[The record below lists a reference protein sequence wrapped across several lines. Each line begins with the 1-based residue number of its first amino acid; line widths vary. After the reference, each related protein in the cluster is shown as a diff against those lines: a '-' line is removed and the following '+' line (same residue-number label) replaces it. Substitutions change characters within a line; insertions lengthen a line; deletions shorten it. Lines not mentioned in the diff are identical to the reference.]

1 MTFTPTPE
9 QQQHCLDYVS
19 SWFWPKDKLSD
30 AAGIT
35 SSHLDELIDAKCI
48 PGIIYSYTQ
57 DEGWWSALAAYRGDI
72 SASPKAGGQDF
83 YSPGALWWIRR
94 TLLLLR
100 QGETLSDAANHNE
113 AHFSSRYTALAA
125 QQSSLD
131 TASLEEQTGNEW
143 RSWISGAYAV
153 CLRDFSADICFRK
166 EILAKDLKQA
176 AKNLEQATPEQ
187 QLEIIDKTQEL
198 ASLLLPF
205 APWER
210 PTATAGLT
218 IDPILEKLE
227 LGIDIPHP
235 GQKPAQ
241 RFD

>member
-1 MTFTPTPE
+1 MIFRPTP
-9 QQQHCLDYVS
+9 QQHQHCLDYVNH
-19 SWFWPKDKLSD
+19 WFWSKDKLST
-30 AAGIT
+30 AAALT
-35 SSHLDELIDAKCI
+35 ASQLDELIEAECI
-48 PGIIYSYTQ
+48 PGIIYSYHD
-57 DEGWWSALAAYRGDI
+57 DEGWWSALAAYRGDVG
-72 SASPKAGGQDF
+72 ASPKANGRDF
-83 YSPGALWWIRR
+83 YSPAALWWIRR
-94 TLLLLR
+94 TMLLLR
-100 QGETLSDAANHNE
+100 QGYTPADAAKHNE
-113 AHFSSRYTALAA
+113 THFSSRYIELAA

-131 TASLEEQTGNEW
+131 DPSLHALAGSEW
-143 RSWISGAYAV
+143 RSWIAGAYAV

-166 EILAKDLKQA
+166 EVLGKDLKQA
-176 AKNLEQATPEQ
+176 AKGLKQATPAQ

-218 IDPILEKLE
+218 IDPILEKLN
-227 LGIDIPHP
+227 LGVDIPYP

>member
-1 MTFTPTPE
+1 MTFSPTPE
-9 QQQHCLDYVS
+9 QHQHCLDYVS
-19 SWFWPKDKLSD
+19 SWFWSKDKLAQ

-35 SSHLDELIDAKCI
+35 HSQLDELIEAKCI
-48 PGIIYSYTQ
+48 PGIIYSHHQ
-57 DEGWWSALAAYRGDI
+57 DEGWWSALAAYRGDV
-72 SASPKAGGQDF
+72 SASPKADGQDF
-83 YSPGALWWIRR
+83 YSPAALWWIRR

-100 QGETLSDAANHNE
+100 QGRTTADAAKHNE
-113 AHFSSRYTALAA
+113 AHFSSRYIELAA
-125 QQSSLD
+125 QQPSHDTLSLHD
-131 TASLEEQTGNEW
+131 LAGSEW
-143 RSWISGAYAV
+143 QSWIAGAYAV
-153 CLRDFSADICFRK
+153 CLRDFSAGICFRK
-166 EILAKDLKQA
+166 ELLAKGLKQA
-176 AKNLEQATPEQ
+176 AINLEQAKPEQ
-187 QLEIIDKTQEL
+187 QLEIIDQTQEL